1 MILADRLKLKNP
13 NGLYLG
19 TPGSGKSFSVKRE
32 LTDVFLTRNDDILIT
47 DPEGEY
53 YPLVEHLDGQ
63 VVKISTNSPHHINP
77 LDINLIDDMEGEN
90 PISTKSDF
98 LISLC
103 ELVVADKYGLTSEER
118 SAIDKCTRRLYNDYL
133 M

>member
-13 NGLYLG
+13 NGLFLG

-32 LTDVFLTRNDDILIT
+32 ITDIFLTRSDDILIT

-90 PISTKSDF
+90 PLSTNRILSFLCVSLLWLISTD
-98 LISLC
+98 
-103 ELVVADKYGLTSEER
+103 
-118 SAIDKCTRRLYNDYL
+118 
-133 M
+133 

>member
-13 NGLYLG
+13 NGLFLG

-32 LTDVFLTRNDDILIT
+32 ITDIFLTRNDDILIT

-77 LDINLIDDMEGEN
+77 LDINLIDDMEEKIQSPQN
-90 PISTKSDF
+90 RIFSFLCVSLLWLISTD
-98 LISLC
+98 
-103 ELVVADKYGLTSEER
+103 
-118 SAIDKCTRRLYNDYL
+118 
-133 M
+133 